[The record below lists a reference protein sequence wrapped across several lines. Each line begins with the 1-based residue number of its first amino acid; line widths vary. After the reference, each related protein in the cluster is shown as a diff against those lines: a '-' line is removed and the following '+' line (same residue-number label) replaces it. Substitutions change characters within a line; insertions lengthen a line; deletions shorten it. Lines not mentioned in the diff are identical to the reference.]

1 MTTSKKCILA
11 LGVLGMA
18 DTVFMLVIAA
28 GINLGTLL
36 PGVAGFA
43 LAAWAWTDRH
53 AGLDFSFLRQRG
65 IKAFV
70 FILCCAGMLS
80 FVIVQ
85 AFILGS
91 AFDANPPETDWCI
104 LLGAGLRGE
113 MPSLTLKRR
122 LDTAVSYL
130 TRHPDIRIVLTG
142 GRGVGETITEAE
154 GMRRYLGEK
163 GIPPSRIL
171 MEDKATSTLEN
182 LRYSMQ
188 VIAGAG
194 GGPGDTVSVISSDFH
209 LFRVR
214 MLASRLGLKVHLVPA
229 STPWYLLPN
238 NCLREYFAV
247 VKSMLLDR

>member
-43 LAAWAWTDRH
+43 LAAWAWTGRH
-53 AGLDFSFLRQRG
+53 RGLDLSFLRQRS
-65 IKAFV
+65 IKTVLFL
-70 FILCCAGMLS
+70 LCCAGVLS
-80 FVIVQ
+80 FVTVQ
-85 AFILGS
+85 VLILGS
-91 AFDANPPETDWCI
+91 VSDANPSETDWCI

-130 TRHPDIRIVLTG
+130 TRHPDVRIVVTG
-142 GRGVGETITEAE
+142 GRGMGEAITEAE
-154 GMRRYLGEK
+154 GMRRYLEEK
-163 GIPPSRIL
+163 GITPSRIL
-171 MEDKATSTLEN
+171 MEEKATSTLEN

-188 VIAGAG
+188 LIAGAG
-194 GGPGDTVSVISSDFH
+194 GGSGETVSVISSDFH
-209 LFRVR
+209 LFRVG

-229 STPWYLLPN
+229 PTPWCLLPN

-247 VKSMLLDR
+247 VKSMVLDR